1 MPYIRRKAAGLI
13 KELDGEEWASLVG
26 LKSIKKL
33 FILGNPPFL
42 GPAIQT
48 KEQKADRDVAFL
60 GVKKYGDLDFVACWF
75 IKAARLIASHTGVK
89 AGFVSTNP
97 SPRAPG
103 GTSVGAYLRN
113 GRGDRLC

>member
-13 KELDGEEWASLVG
+13 KELDREEWASLVG

-42 GPAIQT
+42 GPAMQT
-48 KEQKADRDVAFL
+48 KEQKDDKEVVFTGL
-60 GVKKYGDLDFVACWF
+60 KDFKNLDFVACWF